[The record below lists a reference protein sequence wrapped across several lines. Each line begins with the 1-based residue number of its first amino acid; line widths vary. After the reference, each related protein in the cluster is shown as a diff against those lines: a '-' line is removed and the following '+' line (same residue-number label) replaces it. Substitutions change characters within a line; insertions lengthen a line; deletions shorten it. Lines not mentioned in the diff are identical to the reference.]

1 MNEKPRIN
9 IDELYETKQK
19 KDLMRLSV
27 YNKLL
32 EKIHYK
38 IKIASRQKYNNEFC
52 PFVMPEVLI
61 GYPNYNFQEC
71 LLYII
76 DCLKDDGFLT
86 NYIHP
91 NLLLISWRHCMPH
104 YVRDEYKK
112 KTGISIDK
120 FGNEIIDKNKL
131 ELSKEPKIM
140 NKLKNH
146 NKSNYKLNDKVND
159 KTIYKPSG
167 KFIYD
172 SSILN
177 KINEIL

>member
-9 IDELYETKQK
+9 IDDLYETKQK
-19 KDLMRLSV
+19 KDLMRVSI
-27 YNKLL
+27 YNNLL
-32 EKIHYK
+32 EKIHNK

-52 PFVMPEVLI
+52 SFVMPEVLI

-91 NLLLISWRHCMPH
+91 NLLFISWRHCIPH

-120 FGNEIIDKNKL
+120 FGNEIKKEENKL
-131 ELSKEPKIM
+131 QLINTDKKESKKKESIF
-140 NKLKNH
+140 
-146 NKSNYKLNDKVND
+146 
-159 KTIYKPSG
+159 KPSG

-172 SSILN
+172 SSVIN
-177 KINEIL
+177 KIKEIL